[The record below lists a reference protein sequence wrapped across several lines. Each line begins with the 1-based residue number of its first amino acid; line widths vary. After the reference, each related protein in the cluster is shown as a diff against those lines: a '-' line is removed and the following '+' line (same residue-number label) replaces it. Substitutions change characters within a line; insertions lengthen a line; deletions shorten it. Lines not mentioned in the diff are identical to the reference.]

1 MFNKHFSRQSQP
13 NECQMHMFIVQNVV
27 SGEPSQP
34 QSSRSR
40 TGEPRQ
46 IKDFLLVE
54 SDLASRSDP
63 GIPVGNLN
71 IMCLGG
77 HNNSKNAQEVG

>member
-27 SGEPSQP
+27 SVEPSQP

-54 SDLASRSDP
+54 SDLASGSES
-63 GIPVGNLN
+63 GISVGNHN
-71 IMCLGG
+71 IICLGE
-77 HNNSKNAQEVG
+77 HNNSRNDQEVG